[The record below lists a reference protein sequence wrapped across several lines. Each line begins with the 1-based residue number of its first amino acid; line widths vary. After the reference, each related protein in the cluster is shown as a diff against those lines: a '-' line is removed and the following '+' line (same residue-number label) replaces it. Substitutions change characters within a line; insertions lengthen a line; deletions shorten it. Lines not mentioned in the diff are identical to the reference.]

1 MLHSICNKKGF
12 GLIEVLIAI
21 FLTAVGI
28 MALLSLLPTGWQT
41 MAKSDQLGRASGIL
55 YKTLESS
62 QSLITNPCNIIA
74 SGEVATEVRVSGES
88 AGMAGDMTYNV
99 NTKIAQDGTNLNA
112 FLITVTVTWPKNPN
126 GISESLF
133 ISRQEL
139 SRFPE
144 GCVNNSI

>member
-1 MLHSICNKKGF
+1 MV
-12 GLIEVLIAI
+12 EVLIAI

-62 QSLITNPCNIIA
+62 QSLITNPCNIVT
-74 SGEVATEVRVSGES
+74 SGEVETEVLVSGES
-88 AGMAGDMTYNV
+88 AGIKGDIPYNV
-99 NTKIAQDGTNLNA
+99 KTKIAQDAAHLNA
-112 FLITVTVTWPKNPN
+112 FLITVTVTWPKNAK

-144 GCVNNSI
+144 GCANNSL